1 VGVSTIPL
9 DTSILRS
16 NSDRYR
22 YDDHDDDE
30 HRTWFFFCFHASTKE
45 SKDDEITCLENQ
57 IQSLFYSLKI
67 RYKKNKDEYI
77 VRHYHECGSIHR
89 TRLYNFNF
97 FWWFARGQIYIYI
110 SCHLIQV
117 ITWEKFID
125 WTNNLCKWFCFSF
138 FLFLTWIFIWPT
150 ARVVH
155 LHHSFVSFF
164 L

>member
-77 VRHYHECGSIHR
+77 VRHYHECGSIHIYIEQDY
-89 TRLYNFNF
+89 TISISSDDLPK
-97 FWWFARGQIYIYI
+97 GIYIYI
-110 SCHLIQV
+110 MAYYSN
-117 ITWEKFID
+117 
-125 WTNNLCKWFCFSF
+125 NNLRKIHRLAGESM
-138 FLFLTWIFIWPT
+138 
-150 ARVVH
+150 
-155 LHHSFVSFF
+155 
-164 L
+164 